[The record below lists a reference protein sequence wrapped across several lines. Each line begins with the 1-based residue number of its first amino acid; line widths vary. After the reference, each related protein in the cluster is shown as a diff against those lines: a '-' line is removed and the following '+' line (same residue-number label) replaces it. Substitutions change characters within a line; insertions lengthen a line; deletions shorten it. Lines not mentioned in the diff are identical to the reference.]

1 MSAAFATAFATGVD
15 VTVVVS
21 ARRAGERLRETL
33 EALRTQRLQ
42 RRWELVLVDATRD
55 GIDPS
60 LLPVLE
66 APGPF
71 ERSRLERASPQLT
84 RAGLR
89 NFALGC
95 GAGPVTVLLGAEATP
110 KGPDLLAKLC
120 APLFGTNQEDKDL
133 AAVQG
138 LQEPHESCDPLGRRV
153 LADRAKRLAQIPPLL
168 RIEPGSAGWEEWRA
182 RAASLCVFDLSCA
195 AVRTAVF
202 ARQPVPEAP
211 PIDDDLWACALL
223 EAGHSLR
230 HVPDAVV
237 LRSFA
242 GAPTGLLRALRTA
255 PGVRRKQIRPAP
267 LATLP
272 EPSAPKPERSALLT
286 AAAKLAFG
294 GARAAEVLRD
304 EGPRAVLQ
312 RLRRRGEPS
321 TPTSPGLSPPPP
333 ERPWWEQHPWPLLRE
348 PRKPVPPPRAGAL
361 GGPLQLC
368 WVVPA
373 FYPGSGGH
381 NTLFR
386 LVAGLERLGH
396 TCEIV
401 FTSHEGLLPS
411 AGVQVREL
419 VRRHFQPIAARCSLW
434 NGGPLP
440 EADVH
445 VATHWDTAYVVDRRR
460 RSGAGAY
467 LVQDWEPGFYPSG
480 TGSELALETYSLG
493 LFHITAGPWLEARLK
508 EAGRRAAQFDLAVS
522 PEEYYLD
529 PQPAP
534 EKGRIAVYLRPRT
547 PRRGFEL
554 AALALAEVQR
564 QRPGLEVA
572 VYGSPPGELQLPFE
586 AKALGVLGPA
596 ALRTLYNGST
606 VGLCCSL
613 TNYSLVPQEMMAC
626 GLPLVEADVPSTR
639 AVFADGVDAL
649 LGVPTPLGLASA
661 LLRLLGDPALQ
672 QELRE
677 GGLKRVRGLTW
688 ERSAKQVEAALR
700 AAVAASLG
708 VAAPVGGSPQGQHS
722 AAVL

>member
-1 MSAAFATAFATGVD
+1 MSAAIGKTAD

-33 EALRTQRLQ
+33 EALRAQRLQ
-42 RRWELVLVDATRD
+42 QRWELVLVDATKD
-55 GIDPS
+55 GIEAS
-60 LLPVLE
+60 LLPALE

-71 ERSRLERASPQLT
+71 LRARLERADAHLT
-84 RAGLR
+84 RAGLQ
-89 NFALGC
+89 NLSLGF
-95 GAGPVTVLLGAEATP
+95 GAAPVTVLLGGEATP
-110 KGPDLLAKLC
+110 KGPDLVSRLC
-120 APLFGTNQEDKDL
+120 TPLFEERNL

-138 LQEPHESCDPLGRRV
+138 LQEPHPSCDPLGRRL
-153 LADRAKRLAQIPPLL
+153 LADRARRLAQLPPLL
-168 RIEPGSAGWEEWRA
+168 RIEPGEAGWEAWRA
-182 RAASLCVFDLSCA
+182 GAASLCVFDLTCA
-195 AVRTAVF
+195 AVRTSVF
-202 ARQPVPEAP
+202 AGQPVPEAP

-223 EAGHSLR
+223 EAGFSLR
-230 HVPDAVV
+230 FAKEAVV

-255 PGVRRKQIRPAP
+255 PGVRRKLIRPAP
-267 LATLP
+267 LASLQGPAAPRP
-272 EPSAPKPERSALLT
+272 EKSALLT

-312 RLRRRGEPS
+312 RLRRRTEPAA
-321 TPTSPGLSPPPP
+321 PTSPGLSAPPP
-333 ERPWWEQHPWPLLRE
+333 EKPWWEQHPWPLLRE
-348 PRKPVPPPRAGAL
+348 PRTPVPPPRPGAL

-386 LVAGLERLGH
+386 LVAGLEKLGH
-396 TCEIV
+396 TSEIV
-401 FTSHEGLLPS
+401 FTSHEGLLP
-411 AGVQVREL
+411 ATGVQVREL
-419 VRRHFQPIAARCSLW
+419 VRRHFQPIEARCRLW
-434 NGGPLP
+434 SGGPLP

-467 LVQDWEPGFYPSG
+467 LVQDWEPGFFPAG
-480 TGSELALETYSLG
+480 TASELALQTYSLG

-508 EAGRRAAQFDLAVS
+508 EAGRRAARFELAVD
-522 PEEYYLD
+522 PKEYYVE
-529 PQPAP
+529 PAPVP

-572 VYGSPPGELQLPFE
+572 VYGCPPGELTLPF
-586 AKALGVLGPA
+586 AAHAVGVLGPA
-596 ALRTLYNGST
+596 ALRALYNGST

-626 GLPLVEADVPSTR
+626 GLPLVEAEMPSTR
-639 AVFADGVDAL
+639 AVFTDGVDAL
-649 LGVPTPLGLASA
+649 LAPPTPLGLAAA

-688 ERSAKQVEAALR
+688 DRAARQVETALR

-708 VAAPVGGSPQGQHS
+708 VAAPPSGVPLPGLPLP
-722 AAVL
+722 AAP